1 MFDRGDNKYGAFSI
15 LIALLMVS
23 CVPEEAVFDGLNVTY
38 PVLEYPVDNPEN
50 PAAAIFGERLFFDPV
65 LSLDSSISCGSC
77 HKPELGFAT
86 NDRVTPGVDGVLG
99 KRNSPSLINVGFQ
112 PYFMR
117 EGGVPSLEMQAL
129 VPLGD
134 PTEMAHNVVDAVRRL
149 NRNTNYRNEFIAV
162 YGDTASPYLLVR
174 ALANYE
180 RTIVDF
186 SSPFD
191 HFIQGDAS
199 ALSSEAI
206 KGGKLFYG
214 KAACV
219 QCHSGVLLT
228 DYGFANN
235 GTAIVDSSDYG
246 RELLTNESGDRYVFK
261 TPSLRSVQATA
272 PYMHDGSI
280 ATLSDVVE
288 QYNAGGVNHGF
299 TDSRIEPL
307 DLSVAEKE
315 QLVAFLE
322 SL

>member
-1 MFDRGDNKYGAFSI
+1 MLRPSKFLFIGLI
-15 LIALLMVS
+15 LGS
-23 CVPEEAVFDGLNVTY
+23 CVPDGFVFEGLNTTY
-38 PVLEYPVDNPEN
+38 PALEYPADNPEN
-50 PAAAIFGERLFFDPV
+50 PAAASLGELLFFDPI

-86 NDRVTPGVDGVLG
+86 NDRVTPGVGGVLG
-99 KRNSPSLINVGFQ
+99 KRNSPSLLNVGFQ

-117 EGGVPSLEMQAL
+117 EGGVPSLEMQVL

-149 NRNTNYRNEFIAV
+149 NRNTSYRNEFLTV

-174 ALANYE
+174 ALANFE
-180 RTIVDF
+180 RTLVDF
-186 SSPFD
+186 DAPFD
-191 HFIQGDAS
+191 HFIQGDAT

-214 KAACV
+214 NAACV

-288 QYNAGGVNHGF
+288 QYNARGVNHGF

>member
-1 MFDRGDNKYGAFSI
+1 MLRPSKFLFIGLI
-15 LIALLMVS
+15 LGS
-23 CVPEEAVFDGLNVTY
+23 CVPDESVFEGLNTTY
-38 PVLEYPVDNPEN
+38 PVLEYPADNPN
-50 PAAAIFGERLFFDPV
+50 NAVAASLGERLFFDPT
-65 LSLDSSISCGSC
+65 LSVDSSISCGSC

-86 NDRVTPGVDGVLG
+86 NDRVTPGVGGVLG
-99 KRNSPSLINVGFQ
+99 KRNSPSLLNVGFQ

-117 EGGVPSLEMQAL
+117 EGGVPSLEMQVL

-134 PTEMAHNVVDAVRRL
+134 ATEMAHNVVDAVRRL
-149 NRNTNYRNEFIAV
+149 NRNTSYRNEFLTV
-162 YGDTASPYLLVR
+162 YGDTASAFLLVR
-174 ALANYE
+174 ALANFE
-180 RTIVDF
+180 RTLVDF
-186 SSPFD
+186 DAPFD
-191 HFIQGDAS
+191 HFIQGDAT

-288 QYNAGGVNHGF
+288 QYNAGGINHGF
-299 TDSRIEPL
+299 KDSRIEPL

-315 QLVAFLE
+315 QLIAFLE
-322 SL
+322 AL